1 MPKAPPK
8 FVTSVPAW
16 EYTLAKLELKGKLTP
31 NGDPQNYAA
40 ACAIYKNVVRKY
52 PAFSTPENEVER
64 RQNLSLD
71 QLIEEYAEGTMFW
84 FDDVLCE
91 AQAHP
96 VTRQTIN
103 SDSEGNLRIYAKA
116 LDVDPEGA
124 HRDWEGLLVM
134 VDPARCADFVEA
146 AA

>member
-8 FVTSVPAW
+8 FVTSIGAW
-16 EYTLAKLELKGKLTP
+16 QYTLAKLELKGKLTP

-52 PAFSTPENEVER
+52 PAFAIPEPEIAR
-64 RQNLSLD
+64 IQQLSLD
-71 QLIEEYAEGTMFW
+71 ELMVEYSAGQMFW

-91 AQAHP
+91 AVADQYGNVVSA
-96 VTRQTIN
+96 
-103 SDSEGNLRIYAKA
+103 DSRGNLEITAKV

-124 HRDWEGLLVM
+124 HRGWEEGKIIAV
-134 VDPARCADFVEA
+134 PPHRCADFVEA
-146 AA
+146 SV